1 MFDSCW
7 LFLHRVN
14 SHHYLYH
21 HQNMDPRYA
30 SSKEKE
36 PVRKVRILLRASL
49 ETAIGKTRGFSLLA
63 NVNSKKIPWSYPWS
77 ETKKTPFGAHLWM
90 YFSLVDRLCFKLFL
104 FLTVLLN
111 MTFLKMGFIVVQC
124 ENETSM
130 SVVNEKKVIGTM
142 WKEGTTVDIST
153 GTIKQWLSGHL

>member
-1 MFDSCW
+1 MILGSSRY
-7 LFLHRVN
+7 LLYFLICLILVDYFYIEWIHIIIYIIIKTWIQGM
-14 SHHYLYH
+14 HH
-21 HQNMDPRYA
+21 PRKKNQ
-30 SSKEKE
+30 SEKSE
-36 PVRKVRILLRASL
+36 YFARLSWDCK
-49 ETAIGKTRGFSLLA
+49 
-63 NVNSKKIPWSYPWS
+63 

-90 YFSLVDRLCFKLFL
+90 YFSLVDRACFKLFL

-124 ENETSM
+124 ENEASM